1 MKNFFFAFL
10 LLGSIPLWSQN
21 SFERQIL
28 QSKYVVDS
36 IIATQ
41 KAHLFKQLGSVED
54 LLEQG
59 KISKDEA
66 EQMKKDF
73 KQRAKRRTQQLLY
86 TQAQSLRDQ
95 LDKELQSFPAD
106 SLLMPADSLNPH
118 LPYEKTMAQVD
129 SLAQRQEANTY
140 LRRYMNRGDIF
151 SPYLA
156 LGILN
161 LHSAGHFG
169 DKRFKIRDGLYYQH
183 QAGNTLLVPYGSEL
197 TKSKFRTHYLLLPI
211 DLEWDFS
218 KEGMHR
224 NISYFQTH
232 EHLYLGVGAFVGIL
246 LDANQKVNAERG
258 GNTYKTL
265 IREDLHTNRWTYG
278 LSAHIGVKEWSLY
291 FRYSLAPLFT
301 GNSKGEYPFMI
312 GIRAG
317 R

>member
-1 MKNFFFAFL
+1 MKSFFFAFL

-21 SFERQIL
+21 SLERQIL
-28 QSKYVVDS
+28 QSKYAVDS

-41 KAHLFKQLGSVED
+41 KTHLFKQLGSVED

-59 KISKDEA
+59 KISKEEA

-156 LGILN
+156 LGVLN

-169 DKRFKIRDGLYYQH
+169 DKR
-183 QAGNTLLVPYGSEL
+183 
-197 TKSKFRTHYLLLPI
+197 
-211 DLEWDFS
+211 
-218 KEGMHR
+218 
-224 NISYFQTH
+224 
-232 EHLYLGVGAFVGIL
+232 
-246 LDANQKVNAERG
+246 
-258 GNTYKTL
+258 
-265 IREDLHTNRWTYG
+265 
-278 LSAHIGVKEWSLY
+278 
-291 FRYSLAPLFT
+291 
-301 GNSKGEYPFMI
+301 
-312 GIRAG
+312 
-317 R
+317 